1 MEERAED
8 DHGEALDFARGLRS
22 MRPVSLRRQ
31 RENRIRAR
39 LRAGLGAVA
48 CEARIEGVCTGMA
61 QDWHERLSRARGGS
75 IIDPENRVLL
85 CRRCHEWVTTHP
97 ARATELGLL
106 RHSWEANDD

>member
-48 CEARIEGVCTGMA
+48 CEAKIEGMCTGMA

-75 IIDPENRVLL
+75 VIDVENRVML
-85 CRRCHEWVTTHP
+85 CRACHSHITVNPVWSAEHGWSLS
-97 ARATELGLL
+97 ALGG
-106 RHSWEANDD
+106 RG